1 MTITTQT
8 PSTLDSRR
16 AEAHAARVEWQ
27 RHLNGLAH
35 RDGSWAR
42 LTSEEKQVL
51 REAAMGAIPEAIME
65 ASHTVWMP
73 DGPVLVERGYW
84 TAEVPLVVNRGD
96 YGLLAP
102 DCAEWREEPIGLA
115 DDSNVFLIDPTSDF
129 TLHDGLTVAGPTPDG
144 TAG

>member
-1 MTITTQT
+1 MTTTHT
-8 PSTLDSRR
+8 SNLDSRR

-27 RHLNGLAH
+27 RHLNALAH

-51 REAAMGAIPEAIME
+51 RDAAMGGVPEGVME

-73 DGPVLVERGYW
+73 DCPVLVERGYW
-84 TAEVPLVVNRGD
+84 TTNEVVLVVNRGD
-96 YGLLAP
+96 YALLAP
-102 DCAEWREEPIGLA
+102 DGAEWREEPIGLA

-129 TLHDGLTVAGPTPDG
+129 SLYDGLTVAGPTPDG